1 MKKKII
7 LSLMCG
13 FLMLGCATGCGN
25 EENNINNEY
34 NNNNANNSENENGK
48 TIFSNKLTFMGY
60 TISYPNDAQKNPS
73 DYGNLIGTNENE
85 YVVIIEAP
93 SIAGIINE
101 VSDINDVP
109 KVVEE
114 YVISTLEHKVRSLF
128 NFDSTE
134 QITEKTTKTTKNGI
148 EMLRAEGV
156 FKNTRDNTEVE
167 FVAYYLLA
175 GDNGTMPV
183 YLVAIP
189 MKDSTV
195 SVSKIMDDIA
205 STITKYND

>member
-1 MKKKII
+1 
-7 LSLMCG
+7 
-13 FLMLGCATGCGN
+13 MLGCATGCGN
-25 EENNINNEY
+25 KENNINNEY

-48 TIFSNKLTFMGY
+48 TNFSNKLTFMGY

-73 DYGNLIGTNENE
+73 DYGNLIGTNE
-85 YVVIIEAP
+85 YVVIIESP

-183 YLVAIP
+183 YLVAIS

-205 STITKYND
+205 SNITKYND

>member
-13 FLMLGCATGCGN
+13 FLMLGCTTGCGN